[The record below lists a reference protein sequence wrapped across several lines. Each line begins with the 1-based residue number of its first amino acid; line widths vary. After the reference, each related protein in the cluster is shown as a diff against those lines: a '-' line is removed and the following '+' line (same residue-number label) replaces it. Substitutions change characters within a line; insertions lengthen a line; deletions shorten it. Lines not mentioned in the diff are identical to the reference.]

1 MYKRQGTCTDR
12 EWPHRYIIEIQ
23 GDDATVHVEQLIDLS
38 DDKGGW
44 FSWGKEVKTHKVEK
58 DKISFSCPWGGL
70 GKALTIACS
79 FKFGKITKERFD
91 ATLTIE
97 SFKEDKLRN
106 LRFVRVLPKDLSPTF
121 EVLFKQEKQDTTG
134 NPLSDE

>member
-1 MYKRQGTCTDR
+1 MNDGILDKMKLLLLLLALPLAYLQAEEPKFYRGTCTDP

-70 GKALTIACS
+70 G
-79 FKFGKITKERFD
+79 
-91 ATLTIE
+91 
-97 SFKEDKLRN
+97 
-106 LRFVRVLPKDLSPTF
+106 
-121 EVLFKQEKQDTTG
+121 
-134 NPLSDE
+134 